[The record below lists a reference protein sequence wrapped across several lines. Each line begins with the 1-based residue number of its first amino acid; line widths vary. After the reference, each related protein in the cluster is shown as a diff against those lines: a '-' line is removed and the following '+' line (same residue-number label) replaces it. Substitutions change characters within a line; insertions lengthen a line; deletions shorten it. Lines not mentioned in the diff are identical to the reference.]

1 MSSGIKFDSVG
12 KEIDLEFHPC
22 QKQLVN
28 HYEGHSCLS
37 EKSKLFAN
45 MSRYASEKLNE
56 NVFDFLPLQ
65 FYVECDL
72 TKQAKFSKE
81 LVPFMNAYYALDD
94 IKKRTKRYYNKIDGI
109 TDEKDKDNE
118 EEGEPVGE
126 VKPEKDILDD
136 QYIFK
141 HYYQN

>member
-1 MSSGIKFDSVG
+1 M
-12 KEIDLEFHPC
+12 PTT
-22 QKQLVN
+22 
-28 HYEGHSCLS
+28 LS
-37 EKSKLFAN
+37 TTS
-45 MSRYASEKLNE
+45 
-56 NVFDFLPLQ
+56 
-65 FYVECDL
+65 
-72 TKQAKFSKE
+72 
-81 LVPFMNAYYALDD
+81 
-94 IKKRTKRYYNKIDGI
+94 KKRTKRYYNKIDGI